1 MEGRALRWRLRWVSP
16 SSPSSNNPTPH
27 CASSHLHLQL
37 RHLEKGSPSLS
48 LKRTLLPL
56 CPRTHNRL
64 RLLWLQE
71 IHHHTAVSM
80 YRLQSSTIS
89 LDDAD
94 WTQAGL
100 LTIVKQ
106 DLTLV
111 LSSFL
116 FSSVC
121 KFTHFKQTKPYP
133 HSIPHSHLRSAGAKA
148 GKSGSKNSWVE
159 PALFVRVSRCTCS
172 SVITAQATS
181 PPGLI
186 PFAVNRC
193 VS

>member
-1 MEGRALRWRLRWVSP
+1 MGKTWSSMEGRALRWRLRWVSP

-111 LSSFL
+111 LNETISSL
-116 FSSVC
+116 DSAFSSSKRWC
-121 KFTHFKQTKPYP
+121 ESRQIGIQKFM
-133 HSIPHSHLRSAGAKA
+133 G
-148 GKSGSKNSWVE
+148 
-159 PALFVRVSRCTCS
+159 
-172 SVITAQATS
+172 
-181 PPGLI
+181 
-186 PFAVNRC
+186 
-193 VS
+193 